1 MSLTPQRASRSTRW
15 SPSCACQVKSP
26 GETRGDWKCEG
37 GSPAPA
43 GTGDGFADTDAPPAP
58 RACASS
64 PGRRILTLV
73 SKSGKSFFRTIESS
87 FQRFKSPV
95 SSRRRRCR
103 GGGRLPR
110 SPCKWRFSEEHSS
123 ATILG
128 PVNHRPRKPRLCV
141 SQQAGAPAGSG
152 TRPRARRPRRE
163 GGSWSGTGA
172 QLAARPGRAGG
183 SVSSAERHLP
193 ASRPERTG
201 AESARPRGRGTHT
214 QEVGG
219 SRLGSGQWAPCS
231 GGEERRGVSRAPR
244 SPGRSPTQHSGSG
257 QGRGLPQLSSGK
269 GLSSN
274 SSPAHTSRT
283 HRRSQNMHTACT
295 RVPGTHRRAHAAA
308 TRHTGAHAAAT
319 RHTHPLASLSLPTP
333 PPPPYPTRPPPHPG
347 LLPTENPPTTQ
358 LRQACSL
365 LFLKHF

>member
-43 GTGDGFADTDAPPAP
+43 GAGDGFADTDAPPAP

-163 GGSWSGTGA
+163 GGSWSRTGA
-172 QLAARPGRAGG
+172 QLAARPGRASCGRAGG

-244 SPGRSPTQHSGSG
+244 SPGRSPTRHSGSG

-283 HRRSQNMHTACT
+283 HTFTEHAHRMHARARYAQARARS
-295 RVPGTHRRAHAAA
+295 
-308 TRHTGAHAAAT
+308 RHTPHGRARS
-319 RHTHPLASLSLPTP
+319 RHTPHTPPCLPFSTHPTP
-333 PPPPYPTRPPPHPG
+333 RTPLG
-347 LLPTENPPTTQ
+347 LLHT
-358 LRQACSL
+358 QACCLPRTPQPRSSAKPAPCY
-365 LFLKHF
+365 F

>member
-1 MSLTPQRASRSTRW
+1 MTSRTSHGRGDGGCLHTRVQATLSTPAKSASGHVRRVCRAPRVPGAPVHGRKIRHVANTAEGVSVDTLVPLLRMSG
-15 SPSCACQVKSP
+15 KEP
-26 GETRGDWKCEG
+26 GGDTRGLEVRG
-37 GSPAPA
+37 GKPGTG

-141 SQQAGAPAGSG
+141 NQQAGALAGSG

-163 GGSWSGTGA
+163 GGS
-172 QLAARPGRAGG
+172 
-183 SVSSAERHLP
+183 
-193 ASRPERTG
+193 
-201 AESARPRGRGTHT
+201 
-214 QEVGG
+214 
-219 SRLGSGQWAPCS
+219 
-231 GGEERRGVSRAPR
+231 
-244 SPGRSPTQHSGSG
+244 
-257 QGRGLPQLSSGK
+257 
-269 GLSSN
+269 
-274 SSPAHTSRT
+274 
-283 HRRSQNMHTACT
+283 
-295 RVPGTHRRAHAAA
+295 
-308 TRHTGAHAAAT
+308 
-319 RHTHPLASLSLPTP
+319 
-333 PPPPYPTRPPPHPG
+333 
-347 LLPTENPPTTQ
+347 
-358 LRQACSL
+358 
-365 LFLKHF
+365 

>member
-1 MSLTPQRASRSTRW
+1 MAEVTVDACTHGFRPLFPPRPRALQATCAACAGRPVCRVLQFMGGKYAMSLTPQRASRSTRW

-43 GTGDGFADTDAPPAP
+43 GAGDGFADTDAPPAP
-58 RACASS
+58 RACASK

-163 GGSWSGTGA
+163 GGS
-172 QLAARPGRAGG
+172 
-183 SVSSAERHLP
+183 
-193 ASRPERTG
+193 
-201 AESARPRGRGTHT
+201 
-214 QEVGG
+214 
-219 SRLGSGQWAPCS
+219 
-231 GGEERRGVSRAPR
+231 
-244 SPGRSPTQHSGSG
+244 
-257 QGRGLPQLSSGK
+257 
-269 GLSSN
+269 
-274 SSPAHTSRT
+274 
-283 HRRSQNMHTACT
+283 
-295 RVPGTHRRAHAAA
+295 
-308 TRHTGAHAAAT
+308 
-319 RHTHPLASLSLPTP
+319 
-333 PPPPYPTRPPPHPG
+333 
-347 LLPTENPPTTQ
+347 
-358 LRQACSL
+358 
-365 LFLKHF
+365 

>member
-1 MSLTPQRASRSTRW
+1 MPAHTGSGHSFHPGQERFRPRAPRVPGARVPGAPVHGRKIRHVANTAEGVSVDTLVPLLRMSGKEPGGDTRA
-15 SPSCACQVKSP
+15 
-26 GETRGDWKCEG
+26 WKCEG

-103 GGGRLPR
+103 GGGRLSR

-163 GGSWSGTGA
+163 GGS
-172 QLAARPGRAGG
+172 
-183 SVSSAERHLP
+183 
-193 ASRPERTG
+193 
-201 AESARPRGRGTHT
+201 
-214 QEVGG
+214 
-219 SRLGSGQWAPCS
+219 
-231 GGEERRGVSRAPR
+231 
-244 SPGRSPTQHSGSG
+244 
-257 QGRGLPQLSSGK
+257 
-269 GLSSN
+269 
-274 SSPAHTSRT
+274 
-283 HRRSQNMHTACT
+283 
-295 RVPGTHRRAHAAA
+295 
-308 TRHTGAHAAAT
+308 
-319 RHTHPLASLSLPTP
+319 
-333 PPPPYPTRPPPHPG
+333 
-347 LLPTENPPTTQ
+347 
-358 LRQACSL
+358 
-365 LFLKHF
+365 